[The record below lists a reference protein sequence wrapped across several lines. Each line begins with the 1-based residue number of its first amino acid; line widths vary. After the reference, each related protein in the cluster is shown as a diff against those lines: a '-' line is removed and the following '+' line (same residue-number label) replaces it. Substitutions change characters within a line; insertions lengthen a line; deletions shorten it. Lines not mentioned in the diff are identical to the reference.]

1 MADTLQQFSLPDAA
15 GLVINFLVYVI
26 AGLVPACAATY
37 LIYFM
42 TTIPMR
48 RNQRARSF
56 LNLIELGLQSGRTP
70 EAVIVDA
77 SSSHDRSLGARFHL
91 LAAYV
96 EGGMRLS
103 TALEKVPRLLAPQIV
118 STLKSGER
126 IGDIRKVLPAC
137 RHLLRDAVS
146 QVRGAINYLVLLAF
160 VLTPFSLAVPIVF
173 RIQVL
178 PKFKQVFAGMLEGEP
193 LPAFSR
199 FVFGGSAIFTLIQ
212 VAMVA
217 FIWLAMLA
225 YVGGPRL
232 GRWAN
237 RVLPG
242 FPDVVTSRLPWR
254 RKRLQ
259 RDFSAMLALLLD
271 AGVPEGE
278 AVNLAAG
285 ATANSIM
292 VDRAEKVTAL
302 LCEGTA
308 LPDAIHAMDDCG
320 EFRWRLRNALQHQGG
335 FLRALDGWH
344 VALDAKAF
352 QLEQTSA
359 QLITTCLVLV
369 NGVVVGCIAIAIFLA
384 LINLINR
391 AVLW

>member
-15 GLVINFLVYVI
+15 GLVINFLVYVV

-56 LNLIELGLQSGRTP
+56 LNLVELGLQSGRTP
-70 EAVIVDA
+70 EAIIVDA
-77 SSSHDRSLGARFHL
+77 SSSRDRSLGARFHL
-91 LAAYV
+91 LAAYL
-96 EGGMRLS
+96 EGGMRL
-103 TALEKVPRLLAPQIV
+103 TPALEKVPRFLPPQIV
-118 STLKSGER
+118 STLKVGER
-126 IGDIRKVLPAC
+126 IGDIGKVLPAC
-137 RHLLRDAVS
+137 RHLMRDAVS

-160 VLTPFSLAVPIVF
+160 VLTPFSLGVPIVL
-173 RIQVL
+173 RTKVL
-178 PKFKQVFAGMLEGEP
+178 PQFKQIFAGMLEGAP

-199 FVFGGSAIFTLIQ
+199 FVFGGSGLFTQIQ
-212 VAMVA
+212 VAVVA
-217 FIWLAMLA
+217 FLWLAMLA

-232 GRWAN
+232 GLWVN

-259 RDFSAMLALLLD
+259 RDFSAMLAVLLD
-271 AGVPEGE
+271 SGVPERE

-285 ATANSIM
+285 ATANSTM
-292 VDRAEKVTAL
+292 VHRAEKVTAL
-302 LCEGTA
+302 LREGTA

-320 EFRWRLRNALQHQGG
+320 EFRWRLRNALQHGGG

-344 VALDAKAF
+344 AALDAKAF

-359 QLITTCLVLV
+359 QLITTSLVLV
-369 NGVVVGCIAIAIFLA
+369 NGVVVGCITIAIFLA
-384 LINLINR
+384 LVHLING
-391 AVLW
+391 